1 MGEQLFVKLLQ
12 LHLHL
17 FSRMEQLVQN
27 VIRIWMAMMYG
38 HRGESVSLVNIN
50 SNISKSIN

>member
-1 MGEQLFVKLLQ
+1 VGEQLFVKLLQ